1 MRSTKQDQV
10 FIVAKAKAEAED
22 RQRRCR
28 DANERL
34 GCKRRV
40 YSRPVED
47 RASLHRL
54 SEEGKREA
62 GELAGRNCSIHSS
75 AGEVGRK
82 IVEAAGRTAAVEEA
96 GRRESAAAGRGEREV
111 DRRIVGL
118 RRTSPEVDREE
129 RHTAAEIRREEPRKE
144 NEEELYTN
152 TKESRPTRSAMP
164 DRVRAKT

>member
-82 IVEAAGRTAAVEEA
+82 IVEEA

>member
-82 IVEAAGRTAAVEEA
+82 IVEAAGR
-96 GRRESAAAGRGEREV
+96 RESAAAGRGEREV

>member
-75 AGEVGRK
+75 AGEV
-82 IVEAAGRTAAVEEA
+82 
-96 GRRESAAAGRGEREV
+96 

>member
-96 GRRESAAAGRGEREV
+96 GRGEREV